1 MEDIQ
6 SIMASDIRKLKRA
19 ENEIQLN
26 TRELLWAE
34 IFHDTIAGS
43 KWMKDKR
50 LKLGRAAIGYNL
62 AYVLY
67 RILDEIQPE
76 NILEIGLG
84 ESTQI
89 IYQYMKRGKRRGKH
103 ICVEQ
108 NAEWIEFW
116 KKSHRLSSKSCIC
129 CLPVDKSSYN
139 ECENVL
145 VYQGFER
152 FKNHKWNL
160 ILVDGPLQTDCDSYR
175 RIDTLKILPDCLSEQ
190 WIIIFDDFNRQPDK
204 NTVNAVSELLK
215 KNDIE
220 YCEGIYKGKKDVCV
234 LCSTNL
240 YYVTTM

>member
-34 IFHDTIAGS
+34 IFHDTITGS

-76 NILEIGLG
+76 NILEMGLG

-89 IYQYMKRGKRRGKH
+89 YISVYEDRKKERKTYMR
-103 ICVEQ
+103 
-108 NAEWIEFW
+108 
-116 KKSHRLSSKSCIC
+116 
-129 CLPVDKSSYN
+129 
-139 ECENVL
+139 
-145 VYQGFER
+145 
-152 FKNHKWNL
+152 
-160 ILVDGPLQTDCDSYR
+160 
-175 RIDTLKILPDCLSEQ
+175 
-190 WIIIFDDFNRQPDK
+190 
-204 NTVNAVSELLK
+204 
-215 KNDIE
+215 
-220 YCEGIYKGKKDVCV
+220 
-234 LCSTNL
+234 
-240 YYVTTM
+240 